1 MLTVYDHVKLF
12 KRKYN
17 GGIAWRLKKHSKV
30 IDGHLNPQEKVIYAF
45 PGQAN
50 DNPFD
55 WCSTCVVAITTKR
68 ILIAQKRLLWGYFL
82 TSITPDLYND
92 LSLYSGLIWGKL
104 NLDTVKEIVTISNLP
119 KSSLDE
125 IETHISEYMMEKKK
139 EFKTREMNN
148 EKNN

>member
-1 MLTVYDHVKLF
+1 MATVYDHVKLF
-12 KRKYN
+12 KQKYS
-17 GGIAWRLKKHSKV
+17 GGISWRLKKHSKV
-30 IDGHLNPQEKVIYAF
+30 IEQHLNPSESVIYAF
-45 PGQAN
+45 PGQKN

-55 WCSTCVVAITTKR
+55 WVSTCVVAITSKR
-68 ILIAQKRLLWGYFL
+68 ILIAQKRVVWGYFL

-92 LSLYSGLIWGKL
+92 LSIYAGLFWGKL

-119 KSSLDE
+119 KKSLDE

-139 EFKTREMNN
+139 EFKTREINN